1 MIATAVVVALWVCL
15 AVLLVVV
22 WPRLSVHR
30 GWRLV
35 TLAVTVAAS
44 LVHQLAYGTVP
55 DQAHIGFRY
64 ARNIAEGYGPVF
76 NPGEPVEG
84 YTDFAWIVLLALVRA
99 LTGWGVEP
107 VAVTLGIVCALGC
120 VLVAYTLTGRILR
133 WSGRAPAF
141 AVAAAVVTAAT
152 GALAAYGPSGLST
165 PLFVLL
171 VLTLVYTLVTGHIV
185 LAGVV
190 AALAVMTRLDGVV
203 VAVVTGCWL
212 VVAALRRRVPRP
224 SPAVYVAG
232 AAVPLVPWVAWRLTY
247 YGDSVPTAVVARLVR
262 ASDSLVGRFEAG
274 WTYVT
279 DFALTYQAFLLIA
292 AVTIGVLSY
301 RRRLPG
307 ATYVWLLLALALA
320 EAGYVVAIGG
330 GSLPAWERLAAV
342 PVLLAVAA
350 ASGFALAG
358 MPTAAAT
365 GTASA
370 TDTAIPAG
378 TAGSRTSATASGS
391 ASGTSPSPSSETVSG
406 GVTGVMPT
414 GRGVAVVAVVL
425 AGLSVT
431 FGMTRALP
439 AMQELR
445 AVENQLD
452 EIGEWLGERL
462 TPGTVVSA
470 VPAGALAA
478 AAGPR
483 LYVVDPS
490 GTTDTHLAR
499 HPEDHAYVV
508 RDRMPAVVVDAAG
521 GYLPSRTCSIRT
533 DYAGPYEV
541 VPFRRAGGD
550 TTGGRWVELY
560 LHRPQADLLTDRLT
574 ADPRF
579 TAEPC

>member
-1 MIATAVVVALWVCL
+1 MIATGVVVALWVCL
-15 AVLLVVV
+15 AVLLVAV
-22 WPRLSVHR
+22 WPRLSGHR
-30 GWRLV
+30 GWRLA

-44 LVHQLAYGTVP
+44 LAHQLAYGTVP
-55 DQAHIGFRY
+55 DEAHVGFRY
-64 ARNIAEGYGPVF
+64 ARNIADGYGPVF

-99 LTGWGVEP
+99 ITGAEVEP
-107 VAVTLGIVCALGC
+107 VAVTLGIGCALGC

-152 GALAAYGPSGLST
+152 GALAAYGPSGLAT

-171 VLTLVYTLVTGHIV
+171 VLTLVYTLVTGHVV
-185 LAGVV
+185 LAGLV
-190 AALAVMTRLDGVV
+190 ASLAVMTRLDGVV
-203 VAVVTGCWL
+203 VAVVACGWL
-212 VVAALRRRVPRP
+212 VVAAVRGRMPRP

-232 AAVPLVPWVAWRLTY
+232 AAVLLVPWAAWRITY

-279 DFALTYQAFLLIA
+279 DFALTYQVFLLVA
-292 AVTIGVLSY
+292 AVTIGLLSY

-320 EAGYVVAIGG
+320 ETGYAIVIGG
-330 GSLPAWERLAAV
+330 GTLPAWGQLAAV
-342 PVLLAVAA
+342 PVLLTVAA
-350 ASGFALAG
+350 ASGVALAG
-358 MPTAAAT
+358 MPTTSGADAAPT
-365 GTASA
+365 GGRGASGE
-370 TDTAIPAG
+370 PSRG
-378 TAGSRTSATASGS
+378 GAGS
-391 ASGTSPSPSSETVSG
+391 GTV
-406 GVTGVMPT
+406 PT

-425 AGLSVT
+425 AGLSLT
-431 FGMTRALP
+431 LGMTRTLP

-445 AVENQLD
+445 TVEDELD
-452 EIGEWLGERL
+452 EIGDWLGERL
-462 TPGTVVSA
+462 TGGTVVSA
-470 VPAGALAA
+470 VPAGALAD

-490 GTTDTHLAR
+490 GTTDAHLAR
-499 HPEDHAYVV
+499 NPDDHAYIV

-521 GYLPSRTCSIRT
+521 GYLPHRTCRIRT
-533 DYAGPYEV
+533 EYAGPYEI
-541 VPFRRAGGD
+541 VPFRRAGAEP
-550 TTGGRWVELY
+550 TGGRWVELY
-560 LHRPQADLLTDRLT
+560 LHRPQADLLTERLT

-579 TAEPC
+579 TAKPC

>member
-1 MIATAVVVALWVCL
+1 MIATGVVVALWVGL
-15 AVLLVVV
+15 AVLLVAV
-22 WPRLSVHR
+22 WHRLSDHR

-35 TLAVTVAAS
+35 TLAVTVVAS
-44 LVHQLAYGTVP
+44 LAHQLAYGTVP
-55 DQAHIGFRY
+55 DEAHVGFRY
-64 ARNIAEGYGPVF
+64 ARNIADGYGPVF

-99 LTGWGVEP
+99 ITGAEVEP

-120 VLVAYTLTGRILR
+120 VLVAYVLTGRILR

-152 GALAAYGPSGLST
+152 GALAAYGPSGLAT

-185 LAGVV
+185 LAGLV
-190 AALAVMTRLDGVV
+190 ASLAVMTRLDGVV
-203 VAVVTGCWL
+203 VAVVACVWL
-212 VVAALRRRVPRP
+212 VIAAVRGRMPRP

-232 AAVPLVPWVAWRLTY
+232 AAVLLVPWAAWRMTY

-279 DFALTYQAFLLIA
+279 DFALTYQAFLLVA
-292 AVTIGVLSY
+292 AVTIGLLSY

-307 ATYVWLLLALALA
+307 ATYAWLLLALALA
-320 EAGYVVAIGG
+320 ETAYAIAIGG
-330 GSLPAWERLAAV
+330 GTLPAWELLAAV
-342 PVLLAVAA
+342 PVLLTVAA

-358 MPTAAAT
+358 TPAD
-365 GTASA
+365 GSA
-370 TDTAIPAG
+370 PAG
-378 TAGSRTSATASGS
+378 GPNTTSEGAAPGGAGAGQ
-391 ASGTSPSPSSETVSG
+391 V
-406 GVTGVMPT
+406 PT

-425 AGLSVT
+425 AGLSLT
-431 FGMTRALP
+431 LGMTRTLP

-445 AVENQLD
+445 TVEDQLD
-452 EIGEWLGERL
+452 EIGDWLGERL
-462 TPGTVVSA
+462 TGGTVVSA

-478 AAGPR
+478 AAGPQ

-490 GTTDTHLAR
+490 GTTDAHLAR
-499 HPEDHAYVV
+499 NPGDHAYVV

-521 GYLPSRTCSIRT
+521 GYLPSRTCRIRT
-533 DYAGPYEV
+533 EYAGPYEV
-541 VPFRRAGGD
+541 VPFRRAGGEA
-550 TTGGRWVELY
+550 TGGRWVELY
-560 LHRPQADLLTDRLT
+560 LHRPQADLLTERLT

-579 TAEPC
+579 TAKPC